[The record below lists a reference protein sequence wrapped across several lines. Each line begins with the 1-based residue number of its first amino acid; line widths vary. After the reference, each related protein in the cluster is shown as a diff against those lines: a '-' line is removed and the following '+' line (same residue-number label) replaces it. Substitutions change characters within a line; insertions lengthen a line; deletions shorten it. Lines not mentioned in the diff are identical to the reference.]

1 MAKIFYSM
9 AGEGR
14 GHAARVRSMV
24 ELLRQEHELVLFA
37 PDQAYEFLEPRY
49 PHGTPQ
55 VEVRRIP
62 GLRFQYT
69 RGRLDLTRTIYGG
82 LGYLWKLPGLVSH
95 LKEVIRAEQ
104 PDLVI
109 TDFEPAL
116 PRAARACGVP
126 FISLNHQHF
135 LVACDLR
142 SLPWGLRSQA
152 NLMSLAVR
160 AHHWGQRQTIV
171 SSFFQTPLRRGF
183 EDVLQIGPL
192 LRPEIRTA
200 KPSTGDFLVSY
211 LRPNTPPQVIEILSK
226 SPLPV
231 KVYGLGEQA
240 SRGSIA
246 FCPLSEQ
253 GFVSDLANCAAV
265 VGSAGNQTLG
275 ESLYLG
281 KPVLALPENQHHEQ
295 QINAHFLQQMGTG
308 LNVPLEQFAPQHLS
322 RFLDRLAELRA
333 PLADCRRRFDGNLAA
348 VLAIRRNLAEKEQRA
363 TSVVRCGALVR
374 SRPGKSVFAKPS
386 DSN

>member
-14 GHAARVRSMV
+14 GHAARVRTMV

-49 PHGTPQ
+49 PHGTPH
-55 VEVRRIP
+55 VAVHRIP

-69 RGRLDLTRTIYGG
+69 RGRLDLTRSFCGG

-95 LKEVIRAEQ
+95 LKEIIRVEQ

-109 TDFEPAL
+109 TDFEPGL
-116 PRAARACGVP
+116 PRAAGACGVP
-126 FISLNHQHF
+126 FISLDHQHF
-135 LVACDLR
+135 LVTCDLR
-142 SLPWGLRSQA
+142 SLPWKLRSHA

-160 AHHWGQRQTIV
+160 AYHWGQRQTIV
-171 SSFFQTPLRRGF
+171 SSFFHAPLRRGF
-183 EDVLQIGPL
+183 EKVLQIGPL
-192 LRPEIRTA
+192 LRPEIRSA
-200 KPSTGDFLVSY
+200 QPSTGDFLVSY

-226 SPLPV
+226 SPVPV
-231 KVYGLGEQA
+231 KVYGLGERQ
-240 SRGSIA
+240 SRGSA
-246 FCPLSEQ
+246 TYCKLSEE

-281 KPVLALPENQHHEQ
+281 KPVLALPESQHHEQ
-295 QINAHFLQQMGTG
+295 QINAYYLQQMGTG
-308 LNVPLEQFAPQHLS
+308 LNVPLEQFAPRHLTD
-322 RFLDRLAELRA
+322 FLEKIDTLRA
-333 PLADCRRRFDGNLAA
+333 PLADSRQRFDGNRAA
-348 VLAIRRNLAEKEQRA
+348 AIAIRRNLAEQDQQA
-363 TSVVRCGALVR
+363 TSAARWVALR
-374 SRPGKSVFAKPS
+374 QSRRGQPAFAKSS
-386 DSN
+386 DPI